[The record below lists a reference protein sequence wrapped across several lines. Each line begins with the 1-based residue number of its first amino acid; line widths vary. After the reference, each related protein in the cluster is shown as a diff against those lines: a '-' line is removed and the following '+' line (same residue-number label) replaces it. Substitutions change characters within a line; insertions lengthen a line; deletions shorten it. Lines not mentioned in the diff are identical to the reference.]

1 MVYNYYIINSKGC
14 CFMINVTIWNE
25 GRHERTNEQ
34 VKAVYP
40 DGIHN
45 CIKSFLDT
53 DEELNVRTA
62 TLDDPENGLPEDVLE
77 STDVLLW
84 WGHMAHNDVPDE
96 LVERVYNRVMRGMGF
111 IALHSAHFSKPFKRL
126 MGTTCSLK
134 WRDGDRERVW
144 CIAPNHP
151 IAKGVPESF
160 NIPVEEMYGERFDV
174 PTPDEIV
181 FMGWFKGGELFRSG
195 SCWNRGLGKVFYF
208 QPGHEGN
215 PTYYIPEV
223 QKIITNAVHWAAP
236 TQIVPEIECPCV
248 EPAESKYDGE
258 NK

>member
-1 MVYNYYIINSKGC
+1 MVYNYCIINSKGC

-62 TLDDPENGLPEDVLE
+62 TLDDSENGLPEDVLE

-236 TQIVPEIECPCV
+236 AQIVPEIECPCV

>member
-1 MVYNYYIINSKGC
+1 
-14 CFMINVTIWNE
+14 MINVTIWNE
-25 GRHERTNEQ
+25 GRHEKESES

-45 CIKSFLDT
+45 CIKNFLKVND
-53 DEELNVRTA
+53 DLNVRTA
-62 TLDDPENGLPEDVLE
+62 TLDDPDNGLPEDVLE

-84 WGHMAHNDVPDE
+84 WGHMAHECVPDE
-96 LVERVYNRVMRGMGF
+96 LVERIHNRVMRGMGF
-111 IALHSAHFSKPFKRL
+111 IALHSAHFSKPFIKL

-151 IAKGVPESF
+151 IAKGLPEYF
-160 NIPVEEMYGERFDV
+160 NIPVEEMYGERFDI
-174 PTPDEIV
+174 PSPEETV
-181 FMGWFKGGELFRSG
+181 FLGWFKGGEVFRSG
-195 SCWNRGLGKVFYF
+195 CCWTKGRGRVFYF
-208 QPGHEGN
+208 QPGHEEN

-223 QKIITNAVHWAAP
+223 QKVITNAVYWAAP
-236 TQIVPEIECPCV
+236 NEIVKEIDCPWV
-248 EPAESKYDGE
+248 EVTESFYDGP